1 MEGTA
6 VPARVGIPREVALAA
21 AATAVGAVPLV
32 PAFGMDAI
40 PTGALYLIGWPALG
54 VVAAVLLDR
63 RPGSR
68 LGRVLVLLATLP
80 VVLVGVGALT
90 GTGAGTWERTE
101 SLARRGDVALLLLA
115 LAGVAWAVGFAPDR
129 MSRRRLVWV
138 TVWAAAIAAVVG
150 AVSLSSTSRTLGL
163 VTTLALCG
171 LAGLLLRLETASEF
185 RPVAEPLVDLGTVL
199 VAAAVGAGA
208 GAAVRTVVARA
219 ALPLPDASAVF
230 AAVLTA
236 ALAWPLALRVR
247 RVVLEHRYGT
257 GALPPDAV
265 TAITEDLHAD
275 ADPRALLERAATM
288 IAAAS
293 GHSRARLV
301 LGTDV
306 PEPPPGWTADE
317 LVVGG
322 ETVGTLLLLP
332 RHHEGPEPRQER
344 AVAQLRPTVA
354 LMTRAVGLA
363 VEAEQA
369 RRDVAREREAERARI
384 LGDLHDGLGPVLA
397 GMSMR
402 VQAELRRQ
410 PSPVME
416 ALASQLADARDDLRR
431 VVSDLTPSAL
441 RGVDLA
447 DALEDLVAG
456 LRSDSLPV
464 HLDLHLETEPTPE
477 TAVAVYR
484 CVAEGV
490 TNALRHGRARRVTV
504 GVRSSA
510 TCIEVDVRD
519 DGVGGPIVAG
529 VGLTSLRRRAEQLGG
544 RLDVTSDDPVG
555 VHLHVAIPGGT
566 A

>member
-1 MEGTA
+1 MGGTA
-6 VPARVGIPREVALAA
+6 IPERPRILRGVALAA
-21 AATAVGAVPLV
+21 AATAIGAVPLV
-32 PAFGMDAI
+32 PAFGLDTI
-40 PTGALYLIGWPALG
+40 PTGALYLVGWPALG

-68 LGRVLVLLATLP
+68 LGRVLAVLASVP
-80 VVLVGVGALT
+80 VVLLGAAALL
-90 GTGAGTWERTE
+90 GAGAGTWQRLE
-101 SLARRGDVALLLLA
+101 SIARRGDVTLVLLA
-115 LAGVAWAVGFAPDR
+115 VAGVAWAVGFAPDR

-138 TVWAAAIAAVVG
+138 TVWSALLTAVIG
-150 AVSLSSTSRTLGL
+150 AVSLTASSRTLGL
-163 VTTLALCG
+163 VTTLGLCG
-171 LAGLLLRLETASEF
+171 LAGLLLRLETSSEF

-199 VAAAVGAGA
+199 LAAAVGAGA
-208 GAAVRTVVARA
+208 GAAVRALVARA

-236 ALAWPLALRVR
+236 ALAWPLALRLR
-247 RVVLEHRYGT
+247 RAVLERRYGT
-257 GALPPDAV
+257 GALPADDVA
-265 TAITEDLHAD
+265 AITEDLHAD

-301 LGTDV
+301 LGADA
-306 PEPPPGWTADE
+306 PETPPGWTADE
-317 LVVGG
+317 LLVGG

-332 RHHEGPEPRQER
+332 RHVEGPEPRQER
-344 AVAQLRPTVA
+344 VVAQLRPTVA

-369 RRDVAREREAERARI
+369 RRDVAREREAERGRI

-410 PSPVME
+410 PTPVLE
-416 ALASQLADARDDLRR
+416 ALAGQLADAREDLRR

-441 RGVDLA
+441 RGVDLGG
-447 DALEDLVAG
+447 ALEDLVAG
-456 LRSDSLPV
+456 LGDDGLPIN
-464 HLDLHLETEPTPE
+464 LHLRLDTEPAPE

-490 TNALRHGRARRVTV
+490 TNALRHGRPHRVTV
-504 GVRSSA
+504 GVRTSE
-510 TCIEVDVRD
+510 TCVEVDVRD
-519 DGVGGPIVAG
+519 DGAGGPIVAG

-555 VHLHVAIPGGT
+555 VHLHVAIPVGT